1 MPNNNSNSNIMT
13 CTICCDYN
21 TTYKILCKCGGDIC
35 ISCINEVIEIKDT
48 ENNSIKDKYR
58 LNYTCPFCKSDNSNI
73 FNHIKLLKNKEFN
86 EMLSKKINNYNENYR
101 NNMDDQIIGYEETI
115 EELVEDIQQLD
126 DVRTKD
132 RLYLS
137 YVEEQSVLSQSK
149 LIEYN
154 SKIVN
159 LEKKIENKD
168 INNKLLKE
176 EIENIGNK
184 LENYYDINA
193 KLKNKIIELEGK
205 IITNNQLN
213 NIPYS
218 DKYHCNICNITI
230 NKKSK
235 YNHNKSKKH
244 IQLSN
249 NNI

>member
-1 MPNNNSNSNIMT
+1 MSTKYNSNTKNNMEY
-13 CTICCDYN
+13 CTICCDSN
-21 TTYKILCKCGGDIC
+21 TTTYKILCKCGGDIC

-86 EMLSKKINNYNENYR
+86 EMLSKKIHYYNEKYR
-101 NNMDDQIIGYEETI
+101 NNMSDQIDDYEETI
-115 EELVEDIQQLD
+115 DELETNIQQLE

-137 YVEEQSVLSQSK
+137 YVEEQSVYSQSMLSECNKK
-149 LIEYN
+149 LQKLED
-154 SKIVN
+154 VN
-159 LEKKIENKD
+159 KSQTNLIKELENKLS
-168 INNKLLKE
+168 IYNKLD
-176 EIENIGNK
+176 NI
-184 LENYYDINA
+184 
-193 KLKNKIIELEGK
+193 IIK
-205 IITNNQLN
+205 SDNH
-213 NIPYS
+213 
-218 DKYHCNICNITI
+218 DKYHCNICNKTI

-235 YNHNKSKKH
+235 YNHNKTKKH